1 MRLIVEAMHAM
12 GAILLQIAV
21 GLLIEELMFGG
32 LVRLIL
38 APRPVAG
45 QRKGRKDTGEDRC
58 SH

>member
-1 MRLIVEAMHAM
+1 MRLIVEAMHAV
-12 GAILLQIAV
+12 GAVLLQIAI

-38 APRPVAG
+38 APRPTTG
-45 QRKGRKDTGEDRC
+45 ERKGRKDTGENRC

>member
-1 MRLIVEAMHAM
+1 MRLIIEAVHAM

-38 APRPVAG
+38 APRPATG
-45 QRKGRKDTGEDRC
+45 ERKGRKDTGEDRC

>member
-1 MRLIVEAMHAM
+1 MRLIIEAVHAM

-38 APRPVAG
+38 APRPATG
-45 QRKGRKDTGEDRC
+45 QRKERKDTGEDRC

>member
-12 GAILLQIAV
+12 GAVLLQIAV

-38 APRPVAG
+38 APRPVTG